1 MAKFKKGDLVVWKP
15 ANKDISP
22 IYAVVDRI
30 LEPPAAN
37 ESYILASM
45 EVRRD
50 GIMLTESYEFW
61 EHELDFVDTKGA
73 NI

>member
-1 MAKFKKGDLVVWKP
+1 MSKFKKGDFVVWKP

-22 IYAVVDRI
+22 IYAVVDQI
-30 LEPPAAN
+30 LELPAAN

-50 GIMLTESYEFW
+50 GIMLTENYEFW
-61 EHELDFVDTKGA
+61 EHELDFVDMKGA